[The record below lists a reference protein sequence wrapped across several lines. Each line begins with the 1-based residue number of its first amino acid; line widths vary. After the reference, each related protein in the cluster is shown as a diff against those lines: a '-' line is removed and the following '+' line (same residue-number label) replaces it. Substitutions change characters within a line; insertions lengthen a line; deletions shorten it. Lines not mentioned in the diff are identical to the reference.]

1 MIKKILKSKKSTEK
15 KELPSRI
22 TNDTVA
28 QHREKVLA
36 GGRKHKYPLQYTKHK
51 LVWNTIFISVAGLIL
66 VSTLVWLQLYVWK
79 DTSDLAYR
87 ITRVLPLPIA
97 KIDGQSVPYSN
108 YLLYHRS
115 SIAALKVQGQ
125 DEIAADKAA
134 FLRQQAMDRAL
145 EVAYANKIANERDI
159 KVNDNQVDDFLKK
172 QRESTSLTESSWESA
187 VRDHLGW
194 SLSEQRQAVRS
205 ALTVSAVAFSV
216 DEPASNSAKQVRDYI
231 NKKKSLAEIAKSM
244 KDKVQ
249 LVPDITVPK
258 KNTDSIAAIAAKLK
272 PGQISPSTKTLAG
285 DGYYFISLKS
295 TNDNT
300 LTYSYLKVPLTVFK
314 QQLIQVKESDKVAY
328 YVDVKQ

>member
-1 MIKKILKSKKSTEK
+1 MIKKILKSKKSTKK

-66 VSTLVWLQLYVWK
+66 VATLVWLQLYVWK

-97 KIDGQSVPYSN
+97 RIDGQSVPYSN

-125 DEIAADKAA
+125 GDIAADKAS

-145 EVAYANKIANERDI
+145 EVAYAKKIAKDKGL
-159 KVNDNQVDDFLKK
+159 KVTDQQVGEFLDQ
-172 QRESTSLTESSWESA
+172 QRESTSLTESSWEAA

-194 SLSEQRQAVRS
+194 SLDEQRQAVHS

-216 DEPASNSAKQVRDYI
+216 DQPASEAAKEVRSYI
-231 NKKKSLAEIAKSM
+231 NQKKSLKDIAKLM
-244 KDKVQ
+244 KGKVQ
-249 LVPDITVPK
+249 LVSDVSVPS
-258 KNTDSIAAIAAKLK
+258 KNTDSIAAVATKLK
-272 PGQISPSTKTLAG
+272 PGQISPSTKTLSG
-285 DGYYFISLKS
+285 DGYYFIQLNS
-295 TNDNT
+295 TGDDS
-300 LTYSYLKVPLTVFK
+300 LTYSYIKVPLTVFK
-314 QQLIQVKESDKVAY
+314 QQFAQIKDSDRTTY
-328 YVDVKQ
+328 YTDIK